1 MGANPFIHVV
11 SLLVGS
17 EVHKQGLIRRVRD
30 GEDISIWS
38 NPWVPIQG
46 NFFVEPRPDN
56 HMEIE
61 KSLTSNPGRT

>member
-38 NPWVPIQG
+38 ILG
-46 NFFVEPRPDN
+46 FLFKET
-56 HMEIE
+56 
-61 KSLTSNPGRT
+61 SL